1 LSGKGKRYL
10 FELPFLKLCG
20 KIGKAIA
27 MFLLALEK
35 SQLIFKGRIT

>member
-1 LSGKGKRYL
+1 LSGKGKRYF

-20 KIGKAIA
+20 KIGKASA

-35 SQLIFKGRIT
+35 GQLIFCTV